1 MDLYKE
7 PKKEENEDDIIDREE
22 AEDAK
27 LKAEA
32 AEAKARE
39 LEGLDS
45 EKDGGQEKVE
55 KAESEKLNFSEKSH
69 KSDLDIEKE
78 IAEKGYYNTVEEICG
93 RERYDMKL
101 RVPYKRF
108 INCFDNEEDELT
120 KKIIAN
126 GSRRLNREMDVSC
139 ILKKLRNQEI
149 AMSYLLTTKQK
160 YLLRFNDKH
169 VIDSESDYVTLESA

>member
-1 MDLYKE
+1 M
-7 PKKEENEDDIIDREE
+7 
-22 AEDAK
+22 
-27 LKAEA
+27 
-32 AEAKARE
+32 
-39 LEGLDS
+39 
-45 EKDGGQEKVE
+45 
-55 KAESEKLNFSEKSH
+55 
-69 KSDLDIEKE
+69 
-78 IAEKGYYNTVEEICG
+78 EEICG

-108 INCFDNEEDELT
+108 INYFDNEEDELT

>member
-22 AEDAK
+22 AEEAK

-69 KSDLDIEKE
+69 KSDLDIEK
-78 IAEKGYYNTVEEICG
+78 
-93 RERYDMKL
+93 
-101 RVPYKRF
+101 
-108 INCFDNEEDELT
+108 
-120 KKIIAN
+120 
-126 GSRRLNREMDVSC
+126 
-139 ILKKLRNQEI
+139 
-149 AMSYLLTTKQK
+149 
-160 YLLRFNDKH
+160 
-169 VIDSESDYVTLESA
+169 

>member
-22 AEDAK
+22 AE
-27 LKAEA
+27 E

-69 KSDLDIEKE
+69 KS
-78 IAEKGYYNTVEEICG
+78 
-93 RERYDMKL
+93 
-101 RVPYKRF
+101 
-108 INCFDNEEDELT
+108 
-120 KKIIAN
+120 
-126 GSRRLNREMDVSC
+126 
-139 ILKKLRNQEI
+139 
-149 AMSYLLTTKQK
+149 
-160 YLLRFNDKH
+160 
-169 VIDSESDYVTLESA
+169 